1 MDYGD
6 QNPTPLFS
14 WGTIFLKS
22 FPFCGILGGMKFRE
36 VIEITNAKLACGESH
51 LDQEVLLGF
60 ASDLMSDVL
69 TLLEDDILL
78 ITGLSNN
85 QSIRTAE
92 MSDISNILLV
102 RNKIPSQTMIAMA
115 NELDIALACTPYS
128 LFKASALLYN
138 KGLKP
143 VY

>member
-1 MDYGD
+1 MQFALWKKGSLWYT
-6 QNPTPLFS
+6 PTMK
-14 WGTIFLKS
+14 LKE
-22 FPFCGILGGMKFRE
+22 ILECVDG
-36 VIEITNAKLACGESH
+36 KLIWGESH
-51 LDQEVLLGF
+51 LEDEVARGF

-69 TLLEDDILL
+69 TILEDDILL

-102 RNKIPSQTMIAMA
+102 RNKRPSQNMIDMA
-115 NELDIALACTPYS
+115 TELNISLSYTPYS
-128 LFKASALLYN
+128 LFKASGLLYA

>member
-1 MDYGD
+1 MAASSFFHFRYE
-6 QNPTPLFS
+6 NPKPRA
-14 WGTIFLKS
+14 
-22 FPFCGILGGMKFRE
+22 ILLGMMKLRE
-36 VIEITNAKLACGESH
+36 IVEIVQGKVVCGENH
-51 LDQEVLLGF
+51 LDQEVKMGF

-85 QSIRTAE
+85 QAVRTAE

-102 RNKIPSQTMIAMA
+102 RNKQPSQAMIDMA
-115 NELDIALACTPYS
+115 KELDIALITTPFS
-128 LFKASALLYN
+128 LFRVSGLLYAH
-138 KGLKP
+138 GLES

>member
-1 MDYGD
+1 MTKGQRTSFSYRL
-6 QNPTPLFS
+6 PLLH
-14 WGTIFLKS
+14 GIMLHMKLKD
-22 FPFCGILGGMKFRE
+22 I
-36 VIEITNAKLACGESH
+36 IEGVDGQLVWGESH
-51 LDQEVLLGF
+51 LEDEIKRGF

-69 TLLEDDILL
+69 TILEDDILL

-85 QSIRTAE
+85 QAIRTAE

-102 RNKIPSQTMIAMA
+102 RNKKPSQSMIDMA
-115 NELDIALACTPYS
+115 KELNIALASTPYS
-128 LFKASALLYN
+128 LFKASGLLFA

>member
-1 MDYGD
+1 MYYGRD
-6 QNPTPLFS
+6 EH
-14 WGTIFLKS
+14 
-22 FPFCGILGGMKFRE
+22 CGILHTMKLK
-36 VIEITNAKLACGESH
+36 EILECVDGKLLWGESH
-51 LDQEVLLGF
+51 LEDDVKRGF

-69 TLLEDDILL
+69 TILEDDILL

-92 MSDISNILLV
+92 MSDITNILLV
-102 RNKIPSQTMIAMA
+102 RNKRPSQNMIDMA
-115 NELDIALACTPYS
+115 KELNISLSYTPYS
-128 LFKASALLYN
+128 LFKASGLLYA

>member
-1 MDYGD
+1 M
-6 QNPTPLFS
+6 LFRD
-14 WGTIFLKS
+14 
-22 FPFCGILGGMKFRE
+22 ILFFMKLRE
-36 VIEITNAKLACGESH
+36 VIEITEAKLVCGETH

-85 QSIRTAE
+85 QSVRTAE

-102 RNKIPSQTMIAMA
+102 RNKIPSQTMIEMA
-115 NELDIALACTPYS
+115 KELDIALVCTPFS

>member
-1 MDYGD
+1 MHQSCNFPYGRD
-6 QNPTPLFS
+6 EH
-14 WGTIFLKS
+14 
-22 FPFCGILGGMKFRE
+22 CGILHTMKLK
-36 VIEITNAKLACGESH
+36 EILECVDGKLLWGESH
-51 LDQEVLLGF
+51 LEDDVKRGF

-69 TLLEDDILL
+69 TILEDDILL

-92 MSDISNILLV
+92 MSDITNILLV
-102 RNKIPSQTMIAMA
+102 RNKRPSQNMIDMA
-115 NELDIALACTPYS
+115 KELNISLSYTPYS
-128 LFKASALLYN
+128 LFKASGLLYA